1 MKTPNAIVVLAGG
14 IKQDTSGRWE
24 STDLTAK
31 DSTQGAPGGK
41 LRVFA
46 GAELAGQYP
55 EAIVIASGGKG
66 YDVLKDAPK
75 DRPFLAEILRDELV
89 GSGVPES
96 RIVLETNSHTTYQ
109 QLQQLELLVQQQA
122 LHNVVVVSNRWH
134 LPRIETLLAMKFPA
148 LRARIELAS
157 AEEILLEADPM
168 RWGAAIARAYSSAF
182 MAERIAREERGI
194 AQIKNGT
201 YDFTPKNDNNT
212 GIVLRPVTMD
222 DAKNLFDWRNDI
234 ETRTFSAN
242 HNVITW
248 DEHISWLSRSL
259 GNHDC
264 IMRIAEAS
272 GNPVGTVRAD
282 KKQDGSFEI
291 SYTISPPFRGKGI
304 GKKMVLQFV
313 SGTLAGHRIMAK
325 IKKGHAPSENIARA
339 LGLNP
344 TNHEKHTSKN
354 RSKYSP
360 IVEWR

>member
-1 MKTPNAIVVLAGG
+1 MKTSNAIVVLAGG
-14 IKQDTSGRWE
+14 IKQDTSGHWE
-24 STDLTAK
+24 STSLTAG
-31 DSTQGAPGGK
+31 DSAQSAPGGK
-41 LRVFA
+41 LRVLA
-46 GAELAGQYP
+46 GAVLAGQYP

-66 YDVLKDAPK
+66 YDVPNDAPK

-89 GSGVPES
+89 ESGVPKS

-122 LHNVVVVSNRWH
+122 LHKVVIVSSRWH
-134 LPRIETLLAMKFPA
+134 LPRIETMLAMKFSE
-148 LRARIELAS
+148 LRTSVELVS

-168 RWGAAIARAYSSAF
+168 RWGAVIAGAYSSAF
-182 MAERIAREERGI
+182 MTERIVKEDRGI

-201 YDFTPKNDNNT
+201 YDFAAKNDNNI

-234 ETRTFSAN
+234 ETRAFSAN

-248 DEHISWLSRSL
+248 NEHIAWLSRSL
-259 GNHDC
+259 GNHNR

-291 SYTISPPFRGKGI
+291 SYTIFPPFRGKGI

-313 SGTLAGHRIMAK
+313 SRTLAGHRITAK

-344 TNHEKHTSKN
+344 TNHGKHTSKN
-354 RSKYSP
+354 RSKHSP